1 MSTESIPPGRGGALF
16 EVTLLPKGIG
26 ARTATETDF
35 VTVRIWAA
43 NAINASIA
51 ARNKHDA
58 ACAFDAVKVLP

>member
-1 MSTESIPPGRGGALF
+1 MSQSSIPPARGGALF
-16 EVTLLPKGIG
+16 EVTLLPKGID
-26 ARTATETDF
+26 ARTATERDF

-58 ACAFDAVKVLP
+58 ACAFDAVKVQP